1 MGNKRINI
9 AYYTADWNRE
19 LVSVALHTVKKYL
32 EQHPDVSVQVF
43 DCFSFALYS
52 GRSESGYQIY
62 DLPDMGRYD
71 AVIVQAHQIMDT
83 DAIRRLEERIIET
96 GVPAMSIGATMKGC
110 ISIGTDDYSA
120 AREMTEHL
128 VKVHGC
134 RSFLYRKGSERDD
147 GRGEA
152 ELRRGAFEDVCREN
166 GIPDAR
172 IAYYEGGWESRKGQ
186 AAVEELL
193 AKGDPLPDAIV
204 SANDEMA
211 LGAMGALADA
221 GIEVPGDVIVTGFDG
236 ILSSSL
242 SDPGLTTISRDFE
255 TLILKAMEIMVARAR
270 GANGTEQKRIF
281 SPHRMV
287 CSESCG
293 CSEKVLS
300 ELSKIKRMYYANA
313 RQQEKYYFQQDTM
326 TADLFRT
333 DRERILDTVEQHHQ
347 IFGERMYVYINED
360 YYDHYWSDESEEEEE
375 LNGMPYSDTL
385 VLCACSVPGV
395 EREEET
401 AYMRIRR
408 PELTDAPLLREEQL
422 TIFYALHF
430 RKINIGFL
438 VLTNPPTVEEMHL
451 RESNV
456 NLLVFAMEN
465 ARQRIRSKR
474 LNEKLNALYVQDSLT
489 GLYNRYGYD
498 RLAEGIF
505 EEIDEQGR
513 DIHVL
518 FLDIDDMKGIN
529 DRFGHDRGDLAIR
542 TVARVMKNSCRK
554 TDFKMRYGGD
564 EFVIVTEAGKVDLKG
579 RLQEN
584 FRRVNEDGTLPFHL
598 SVSIGDYTI
607 HGDKPA
613 SLDDLLRHADRLMYE
628 EKKRKKSGLTNR
640 V

>member
-1 MGNKRINI
+1 
-9 AYYTADWNRE
+9 
-19 LVSVALHTVKKYL
+19 
-32 EQHPDVSVQVF
+32 
-43 DCFSFALYS
+43 
-52 GRSESGYQIY
+52 
-62 DLPDMGRYD
+62 
-71 AVIVQAHQIMDT
+71 
-83 DAIRRLEERIIET
+83 
-96 GVPAMSIGATMKGC
+96 
-110 ISIGTDDYSA
+110 
-120 AREMTEHL
+120 
-128 VKVHGC
+128 
-134 RSFLYRKGSERDD
+134 
-147 GRGEA
+147 
-152 ELRRGAFEDVCREN
+152 
-166 GIPDAR
+166 
-172 IAYYEGGWESRKGQ
+172 
-186 AAVEELL
+186 
-193 AKGDPLPDAIV
+193 
-204 SANDEMA
+204 
-211 LGAMGALADA
+211 
-221 GIEVPGDVIVTGFDG
+221 
-236 ILSSSL
+236 
-242 SDPGLTTISRDFE
+242 
-255 TLILKAMEIMVARAR
+255 
-270 GANGTEQKRIF
+270 
-281 SPHRMV
+281 
-287 CSESCG
+287 
-293 CSEKVLS
+293 
-300 ELSKIKRMYYANA
+300 
-313 RQQEKYYFQQDTM
+313 
-326 TADLFRT
+326 
-333 DRERILDTVEQHHQ
+333 
-347 IFGERMYVYINED
+347 
-360 YYDHYWSDESEEEEE
+360 
-375 LNGMPYSDTL
+375 
-385 VLCACSVPGV
+385 
-395 EREEET
+395 
-401 AYMRIRR
+401 MRIRR

-640 V
+640 A